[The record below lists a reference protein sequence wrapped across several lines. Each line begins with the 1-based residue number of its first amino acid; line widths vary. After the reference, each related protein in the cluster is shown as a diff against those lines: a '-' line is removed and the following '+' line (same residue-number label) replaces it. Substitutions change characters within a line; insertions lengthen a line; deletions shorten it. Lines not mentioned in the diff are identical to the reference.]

1 MNDIYS
7 LSTVLLAHQL
17 FELNSSLYASLA
29 VISLF
34 VLGLLLFRMVAR
46 TPKGLFISSF
56 ISYVLLLINIL
67 YFFYDLGIPKAV
79 GNLCFAVGIWP
90 SYLIVLY
97 VKSLAVWLFGD
108 KWLFESGWWIIFAW
122 NLCVVAFIVNT
133 LGIFAIIRLILY
145 IKRKVPSKKPQVKQ
159 AV

>member
-7 LSTVLLAHQL
+7 SSAILLAHVL
-17 FELNSSLYASLA
+17 IEMNNRLCAYLA

-34 VLGLLLFRMVAR
+34 VFGLLLFRIFGR

-67 YFFYDLGIPKAV
+67 YFFCDLRIPKAV
-79 GNLCFAVGIWP
+79 GDLCFAVGIWP
-90 SYLIVLY
+90 SWLIGRY
-97 VKSLAVWLFGD
+97 MAELAVWLFGEE
-108 KWLFESGWWIIFAW
+108 WLFESGWDILFAW

-133 LGIFAIIRLILY
+133 LGIFAIIRLTSY
-145 IKRKVPSKKPQVKQ
+145 IRRKVLAKKPQVKQ